1 MLTLIKA
8 TKFVSENLHIV
19 VVVYWYRYVLYGV
32 CSDEYES
39 YCILS
44 TRETYNGKKTLNN
57 QINFLHSLTYSLF

>member
-19 VVVYWYRYVLYGV
+19 VVVYWYRNVLYGV

-39 YCILS
+39 YRILS
-44 TRETYNGKKTLNN
+44 IE
-57 QINFLHSLTYSLF
+57 QLTVVRRF